1 MRAACVVL
9 VDRACT
15 MPPQDLPSSENT
27 PWYVVDMQADPNA
40 PQPPQGEWWSDE
52 PPMENYRH
60 LMQMIALIT
69 TLRWLWRDRTDYFVG
84 GNLSIYYSQTR
95 ARSEDFRGPDFFV
108 ALGVDGTRDRRS
120 WVVWQED
127 GRYPNVIVELLSES
141 TEANDRGVKKD
152 IYEQVFRTPEYFLF
166 DPYEYVLEGYRLLGG
181 RYVAIEPDN
190 RGLLACEQLGLMFGV
205 YEDQLRFFTTEGVLV
220 QKPEEELLDARQEL
234 DELRK
239 RAERAEA
246 ELRDRDRR

>member
-1 MRAACVVL
+1 MRAARVVL
-9 VDRACT
+9 LRCACT
-15 MPPQDLPSSENT
+15 MPPHDVSSRENT
-27 PWYVVDMQADPNA
+27 PWYVADMHVDPDA
-40 PQPPQGEWWSDE
+40 PEPPQGEFWSDE
-52 PPMENYRH
+52 PQMENYRH

-95 ARSEDFRGPDFFV
+95 RRSEDFRGPDFFV
-108 ALGVDGTRDRRS
+108 ALGVDGTRERRS

-141 TEANDRGVKKD
+141 TEAVDRGIKKE

-166 DPYEYVLEGYRLLGG
+166 DPYSHVLEGYRLVGG
-181 RYVAIEPDN
+181 RYVPIEADS

-205 YEDQLRFFTTEGVLV
+205 H
-220 QKPEEELLDARQEL
+220 
-234 DELRK
+234 
-239 RAERAEA
+239 ER
-246 ELRDRDRR
+246 